1 MDFAVDFMTANGMAR
16 ESAASVMSALR
27 FAELLSRIV
36 CAVTGEQKLVR
47 HFW

>member
-16 ESAASVMSALR
+16 ESAASVMSALGI
-27 FAELLSRIV
+27 AELLSRIV
-36 CAVTGEQKLVR
+36 SAVNREQKLVR